1 MIIWI
6 DGANGV
12 GKSHVAAKLEELLS
26 NRNAEYIES
35 DLYWV
40 ELIQNNFLKA
50 LNGFEPYNNKYCL
63 ETIRTV
69 LEEKFQKHNKMPII
83 SMSLVVKR
91 CQEELLDYFEKKN
104 VPMVHIILE
113 AEKETIISRIE
124 NDPIRDNN
132 AQNQQKS
139 KIDWQIHY
147 LRMAYPSAIR
157 INTEGKSLDEIAN
170 EIVTLL

>member
-69 LEEKFQKHNKMPII
+69 
-83 SMSLVVKR
+83 
-91 CQEELLDYFEKKN
+91 
-104 VPMVHIILE
+104 
-113 AEKETIISRIE
+113 
-124 NDPIRDNN
+124 
-132 AQNQQKS
+132 
-139 KIDWQIHY
+139 
-147 LRMAYPSAIR
+147 
-157 INTEGKSLDEIAN
+157 
-170 EIVTLL
+170 

>member
-40 ELIQNNFLKA
+40 E
-50 LNGFEPYNNKYCL
+50 
-63 ETIRTV
+63 
-69 LEEKFQKHNKMPII
+69 
-83 SMSLVVKR
+83 
-91 CQEELLDYFEKKN
+91 
-104 VPMVHIILE
+104 
-113 AEKETIISRIE
+113 
-124 NDPIRDNN
+124 
-132 AQNQQKS
+132 
-139 KIDWQIHY
+139 Y

>member
-69 LEEKFQKHNKMPII
+69 LEENFKNII
-83 SMSLVVKR
+83 R
-91 CQEELLDYFEKKN
+91 CPSYQCLLLIKDVKKN
-104 VPMVHIILE
+104 F
-113 AEKETIISRIE
+113 
-124 NDPIRDNN
+124 
-132 AQNQQKS
+132 
-139 KIDWQIHY
+139 
-147 LRMAYPSAIR
+147 
-157 INTEGKSLDEIAN
+157 
-170 EIVTLL
+170 

>member
-1 MIIWI
+1 MLLMDFLIWCW
-6 DGANGV
+6 GMVSSFYCPA
-12 GKSHVAAKLEELLS
+12 LS
-26 NRNAEYIES
+26 AVSYTHLIES

-83 SMSLVVKR
+83 SMSLVDKR

-139 KIDWQIHY
+139 KIDWQIQY

>member
-69 LEEKFQKHNKMPII
+69 LEEKFQNII
-83 SMSLVVKR
+83 R
-91 CQEELLDYFEKKN
+91 CPSYQCLLLIKDVKKN
-104 VPMVHIILE
+104 F
-113 AEKETIISRIE
+113 
-124 NDPIRDNN
+124 
-132 AQNQQKS
+132 
-139 KIDWQIHY
+139 
-147 LRMAYPSAIR
+147 
-157 INTEGKSLDEIAN
+157 
-170 EIVTLL
+170 